1 MASSSSSQTVP
12 HKYAISTRLV
22 HADDNSE
29 SAITDIAPPLH
40 VSTTYSVTGGPASF
54 TYSRSDHPT
63 RRRVE
68 TVLETLCGGP
78 TFCFA
83 SGVAAVTAVLY
94 AARPKRLF
102 TMLGYFG
109 SRGAVTSYRA
119 IGRNELAD
127 TMFEHVEQ
135 LLEQELESGDLVMIE
150 SPRNPDALLVDIE
163 LVAAHVRR
171 FASARPPPL
180 LAIDNT
186 FATPYIV
193 QPLLLG
199 ANFEINS
206 CSKCMTQPR
215 RHRRCW
221 CWHTFSLSLT
231 RALVVVGVDL
241 AGHSD
246 AIMGTVSVRPESR
259 GLAHALNEYRT
270 FAGAVPGSLEVWLLL
285 RSIRTLTLRVDRQ
298 TRSAFRARAYR
309 PTRRTLCG
317 PSTTRPMRR
326 LRASRSRRRL
336 LIVCRHT
343 VNCLLTA
350 RVSVVS
356 NRTSI
361 GTRLLES
368 TDSLDSTRLD
378 SPACAGPQQALSLGL
393 DGTSRSDSHFDRS
406 RGARRLDR

>member
-171 FASARPPPL
+171 FASVHPPPL

-215 RHRRCW
+215 RRHRRCW
-221 CWHTFSLSLT
+221 CWHTFSLSYT
-231 RALVVVGVDL
+231 RACGRRRRSRRPLGRHHGHRVGATREPRSGARLERVPHVRRRRTGL
-241 AGHSD
+241 A
-246 AIMGTVSVRPESR
+246 R
-259 GLAHALNEYRT
+259 GLAAAALHTHLDTARRPPDSLGLPSR
-270 FAGAVPGSLEVWLLL
+270 ALARAAPGRHVGAVPVH
-285 RSIRTLTLRVDRQ
+285 TDR
-298 TRSAFRARAYR
+298 
-309 PTRRTLCG
+309 P
-317 PSTTRPMRR
+317 
-326 LRASRSRRRL
+326 
-336 LIVCRHT
+336 V
-343 VNCLLTA
+343 
-350 RVSVVS
+350 
-356 NRTSI
+356 
-361 GTRLLES
+361 
-368 TDSLDSTRLD
+368 
-378 SPACAGPQQALSLGL
+378 
-393 DGTSRSDSHFDRS
+393 
-406 RGARRLDR
+406 ARRVAQVLRGRCGTCVLLVQDAVC